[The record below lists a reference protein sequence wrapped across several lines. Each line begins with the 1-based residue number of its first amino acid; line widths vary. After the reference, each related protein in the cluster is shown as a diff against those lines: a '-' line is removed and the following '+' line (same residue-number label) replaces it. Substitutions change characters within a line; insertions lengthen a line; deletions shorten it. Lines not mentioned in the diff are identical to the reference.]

1 MITDKESNAATSDE
15 VALAFMFAIH
25 AHGDDS
31 MEDEFHIP
39 QPLRHK
45 LIEKALQKIITQFE
59 AELAIPWVKGRF
71 GGIGATIIYLD
82 EPDFCQHTKLY
93 DPNSFAV
100 IETFMEQ
107 SADDGT
113 MLLSGFGAYVRLG
126 ESNTWLCIG
135 IKPLPDESG
144 LPEFDDGAGNE
155 LDILGFDT
163 PALSEENT
171 KIICDIAA
179 QIATSDGFSSVAL
192 RVEPREQFV
201 AKFLKMRIGEL
212 IEPELTER
220 QLIIQTADIA
230 RNYWEFAVVP
240 MRAKE
245 LKLEGKSASQVAKEL
260 GITKQRAER
269 AIEMDIENGINAE
282 TINTLVQK
290 HLKG

>member
-1 MITDKESNAATSDE
+1 MIADNEGNEITSDE

-31 MEDEFHIP
+31 TEGELRVP

-45 LIEKALQKIITQFE
+45 LIEKTLKKIVTQFE
-59 AELAIPWVKGRF
+59 VELAIPWVKGRF

-82 EPDFCQHTKLY
+82 EPDFGPHTKLY
-93 DPNSFAV
+93 DPNSFVV
-100 IETFMEQ
+100 IETFMEKG
-107 SADDGT
+107 ADDGD
-113 MLLSGFGAYVRLG
+113 MLLSGFDAYIRLG

-135 IKPLPDESG
+135 IKPPPDEPG
-144 LPEFDDGAGNE
+144 LLDFNDEAGSE
-155 LDILGFDT
+155 LDILGLDA

-179 QIATSDGFSSVAL
+179 QIATSEGFSSVAL
-192 RVEPREQFV
+192 RVEPREQFA
-201 AKFLKMRIGEL
+201 AKFVKLRIGEL

-220 QLIIQTADIA
+220 QLVLQAADIA

-240 MRAKE
+240 MLAKE
-245 LKLEGKSASQVAKEL
+245 LKLEGKTASKIAKEL

-269 AIEMDIENGINAE
+269 AIEMSIENGINAK